1 MKSFWNFL
9 KKNKLYGAI
18 NLVGLTVSM
27 AFVLLLAV
35 YVQRQLSTDTFQEN
49 ADRIYVIANEDNVTM
64 GYWLDKHLKNNF
76 PEIEKG
82 CCVANMSSAAA
93 FSIDGERVYGS
104 TMAADS
110 TFFEIF
116 IRSYDL
122 DLCCVRLSLDGK
134 SYTSTPYIALQV
146 LFSRIVN

>member
-27 AFVLLLAV
+27 AFVLLLAA
-35 YVQRQLSTDTFQEN
+35 YVQRQLTTDSFQEN
-49 ADRIYVIANEDNVTM
+49 ADRIFVIANEETINA

-82 CCVANMSSAAA
+82 CCVANMSSASA
-93 FSIDGERVYGS
+93 FTIEGELVYGS
-104 TMAADS
+104 TMAVDS

-116 IRSYDL
+116 S
-122 DLCCVRLSLDGK
+122 
-134 SYTSTPYIALQV
+134 
-146 LFSRIVN
+146 

>member
-9 KKNKLYGAI
+9 KKNKLYGVI

-82 CCVANMSSAAA
+82 CCVANMPPP
-93 FSIDGERVYGS
+93 FPL
-104 TMAADS
+104 T
-110 TFFEIF
+110 
-116 IRSYDL
+116 
-122 DLCCVRLSLDGK
+122 GK
-134 SYTSTPYIALQV
+134 GYMVAPWRQTALFLRYSV
-146 LFSRIVN
+146 MTW